1 MPFVSILLYIITM
14 KINAISP
21 DYPEYLKIIQ
31 TIATPPKRLWYI
43 GKLPENRLPTVAIV
57 GTRKPTAYGREVVEH
72 LSGELAKHGVVVASG
87 LALGI
92 DALAHKAALR
102 AGGKTIAIMPC
113 GLDQIYPRSHRQL
126 ALDILAAGGALIS
139 EYAPGGQAY
148 PSNFIARNRIVSGIS
163 DGVLIVEASLK
174 SGTMHTAGF
183 ALDQGRS
190 VMAVPGNITSSVSV
204 GCNNLV
210 KVGARPVTDVTDI
223 LQELGLEQ
231 PERQTAL
238 PIASNPEEQ
247 ALLQLMQAG
256 ERDGEALQKKSGLA
270 PALFGQTMTMLEIS
284 GKIRARSA
292 NQWTIL

>member
-1 MPFVSILLYIITM
+1 M

-21 DYPEYLKIIQ
+21 DYPEYLKMIE
-31 TIATPPKRLWYI
+31 TIAMPPKRLWYI
-43 GKLPENRLPTVAIV
+43 GNLPKNREPTVAVI
-57 GTRKPTAYGREVVEH
+57 GTRKPTAYGREVVEQ
-72 LSGELAKHGVVVASG
+72 LSGELAKHGVIVASG

-126 ALDILAAGGALIS
+126 ALDILQAGGALIS
-139 EYAPGGQAY
+139 EYAPGEQAY
-148 PSNFIARNRIVSGIS
+148 PSNFIARNRIVSGVS
-163 DGVLIVEASLK
+163 DGVLIIEASLK

-190 VMAVPGNITSSVSV
+190 VMAVPGNITSAVSV
-204 GCNNLV
+204 GCNNLI
-210 KVGARPVTDVTDI
+210 KVGARPVAGISDI
-223 LQELGLEQ
+223 LQELGLES

-247 ALLQLMQAG
+247 AVLQLLLAG

-270 PALFGQTMTMLEIS
+270 PALFGQTITMLEIA
-284 GKIRARSA
+284 GKIRALGA
-292 NQWTIL
+292 NQWAVV